1 MEVVDISSLEKLFRD
16 HIKGFFEERMDNVV
30 VGVGRTA
37 LDVIRRIVP
46 IEMRRVSYYALL
58 EDRHEAPD
66 PEGVLE
72 VSSAS
77 QAEVKV
83 LSEGSLSVLGE
94 QVLGQKNAV
103 DVEVLIVPSEAAEE
117 RVRMVPYLERM
128 GRSLSFL
135 IFADLSDEFARKS
148 MVTLSDLMSARKI
161 PHLCVALK
169 PPRESRNLRAA
180 AEWAIGTLEG
190 SGRFLRTYER
200 HLPRALSERRKAEER
215 LLELMA
221 REVETLSMKITSAVE
236 ISKYEI
242 MVLATR

>member
-117 RVRMVPYLERM
+117 RVRMVPPYLERM

-169 PPRESRNLRAA
+169 PPPGN
-180 AEWAIGTLEG
+180 
-190 SGRFLRTYER
+190 
-200 HLPRALSERRKAEER
+200 H
-215 LLELMA
+215 
-221 REVETLSMKITSAVE
+221 
-236 ISKYEI
+236 
-242 MVLATR
+242 AT